1 MKIRAFFYI
10 SNVLSITR
18 IFLLIPIYYLLKL
31 QTATGNYL
39 TVLVMMG
46 AVATDYLDGY
56 LARKF
61 KQRSDLGRVLDPLAD
76 KICVILLAMLLMKFR
91 NMPIWYFLLVLTRDL
106 AILLLGLFMSLKTK
120 VVVESNKI
128 GKVTV
133 TGLALVLILFTLEIE
148 SVKWIFLW
156 VSVGLIA
163 ISSISYLWRAV
174 NFVKDTNT

>member
-1 MKIRAFFYI
+1 
-10 SNVLSITR
+10 
-18 IFLLIPIYYLLKL
+18 
-31 QTATGNYL
+31 
-39 TVLVMMG
+39 MMG